1 MISILKFELSRAF
14 KSRSFLIPLGLFILY
29 MIYNIIFEVIPTAQ
43 EAYMTI
49 DTITP
54 TYLWLTVNETGILRT
69 VFFFTPLLVVLPFSW
84 SYALDTNLNYTCF
97 LYARAKKQ
105 HYLLA
110 KFIATFLT
118 GGILFV
124 LPLLLHYIILTCLFP
139 NWPVHYGTFQ
149 IVNGSLMIDLIY
161 SNPILYVLFYCLINF
176 LYAGFLAVI
185 GLSAGLFTSK
195 KYIVCLVPFFIW
207 IIISAICEFS
217 GLNNWSPER
226 FLRPS
231 GEKNASLFFIISF
244 WISMMYIPLTLFLK
258 MGKKH
263 ELN

>member
-1 MISILKFELSRAF
+1 MDSILKFELSRAF
-14 KSRSFLIPLGLFILY
+14 KGMPFLISLGLFMLY
-29 MIYNIIFEVIPTAQ
+29 MIYNILFEVIPTAQ
-43 EAYMTI
+43 EEYMTI
-49 DTITP
+49 DSITP
-54 TYLWLTVNETGILRT
+54 MYLWLNVNETGILRT
-69 VFFFTPLLVVLPFSW
+69 IFFFMPLLVVLPFSW
-84 SYALDTNLNYTCF
+84 SYAADNHLNYTCF
-97 LYARAKKQ
+97 LYVRAKKKK
-105 HYLLA
+105 YLLA

-124 LPLLLHYIILTCLFP
+124 FPLLVHYIILTCLFP
-139 NWPVHYGTFQ
+139 NWPAHYGTFQ
-149 IVNGSLMIDLIY
+149 VINGSLMIDLLY
-161 SNPILYVLFYCLINF
+161 SNPIFYVLFYCLINF

-207 IIISAICEFS
+207 IIISAICEFA

-231 GEKNASLFFIISF
+231 GVKNASLIFIIVF
-244 WISMMYIPLTLFLK
+244 WISMMYITLTVFLK
-258 MGKKH
+258 VGNKH